1 MLIVIKNYIVF
12 KGVQNKANTSETL
25 SSLYIKTIINILKQT
40 KITLDFK
47 RFLSKFRLKI
57 PGKSQFLVFQKSLS
71 SHSTGTFKFTY
82 FSSILTSFS
91 ANFIILLINICAY
104 LLISS
109 CITTQYNNL

>member
-71 SHSTGTFKFTY
+71 SHSTRTFKLPY
-82 FSSILTSFS
+82 FYGILNKFIVKVF
-91 ANFIILLINICAY
+91 NFLVI
-104 LLISS
+104 
-109 CITTQYNNL
+109 